1 MIQRSN
7 ITQLKSPLA
16 VAPVF
21 YHEAMNKKSVTW
33 ITNEESKSSRTVQV
47 VVQNNVVTQYRC
59 SSIQMRRR
67 RVRHALL
74 FLVFF
79 KDRLVELVLL
89 VVLFSLLINIVKD
102 DMGL

>member
-1 MIQRSN
+1 
-7 ITQLKSPLA
+7 
-16 VAPVF
+16 
-21 YHEAMNKKSVTW
+21 MNKKSVTW

-67 RVRHALL
+67 GVRHALL

-102 DMGL
+102 DMRL